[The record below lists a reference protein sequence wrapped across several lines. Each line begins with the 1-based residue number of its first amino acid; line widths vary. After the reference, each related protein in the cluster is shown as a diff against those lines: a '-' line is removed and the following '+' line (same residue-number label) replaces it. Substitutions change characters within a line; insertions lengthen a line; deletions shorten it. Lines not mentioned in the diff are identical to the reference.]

1 MPNVA
6 VLVMG
11 PAGAGKVLPPNLTY
25 RSNVK
30 TTFCTA
36 LMDTIAEQKQRASY
50 INLDPAAED
59 FTWEPTIGTNTIL
72 CWQGVLTVDIRDLV
86 SLQDVMEELDLG
98 PNGGLVYCFEYPSPP
113 VPASHAPPRCPP
125 LSLTSCRILR
135 LDT

>member
-1 MPNVA
+1 MEDNVLYSPHGHDRRTEATGIVYQLGPCRGRLYMGTHDRYACA
-6 VLVMG
+6 VL
-11 PAGAGKVLPPNLTY
+11 
-25 RSNVK
+25 R
-30 TTFCTA
+30 
-36 LMDTIAEQKQRASY
+36 
-50 INLDPAAED
+50 
-59 FTWEPTIGTNTIL
+59 
-72 CWQGVLTVDIRDLV
+72 GVLMVDIRDLV